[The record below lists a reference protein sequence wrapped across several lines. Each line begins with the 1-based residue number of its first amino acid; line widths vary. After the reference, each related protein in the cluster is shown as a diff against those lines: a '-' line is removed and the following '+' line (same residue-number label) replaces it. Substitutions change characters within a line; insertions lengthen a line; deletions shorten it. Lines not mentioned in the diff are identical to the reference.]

1 MKCRIRTL
9 IFEATAACSLNCRHC
24 YNVQK
29 ISAQY
34 PKNLLDTAHT
44 VQVLKEA
51 LNQTGCEQLILTG
64 GEIYTRPDVNEIL
77 EAVQDS
83 RVRSIHIMTN
93 GSFLD
98 AEKVAFAKAHRV
110 RLFEISFISAD
121 KAVFDAESRAVGF
134 SAFDNAVAAT
144 QECIRQNVL
153 VSHVFVATKR
163 NIATLPET
171 LKLSYALGVRN
182 FSFNRFNPC
191 GNGRDCVDELQLS
204 PAEIT
209 EALKIC
215 EAFAVVHPDLAI
227 HAPINIPPCL
237 VNLRPFKHIT
247 FTLCGVGF
255 KQNILVMDYLGN
267 IRLCSF
273 SPTIIGNVRDM
284 SIDAMFHSDRAA
296 QFIQAH
302 PRFCDSCKIVKKCQ
316 GGCKASADNCFG
328 DAARENPFLARYK
341 TEPLRGFWRVK

>member
-1 MKCRIRTL
+1 M
-9 IFEATAACSLNCRHC
+9 
-24 YNVQK
+24 
-29 ISAQY
+29 
-34 PKNLLDTAHT
+34 
-44 VQVLKEA
+44 
-51 LNQTGCEQLILTG
+51 
-64 GEIYTRPDVNEIL
+64 
-77 EAVQDS
+77 
-83 RVRSIHIMTN
+83 
-93 GSFLD
+93 
-98 AEKVAFAKAHRV
+98 
-110 RLFEISFISAD
+110 
-121 KAVFDAESRAVGF
+121 
-134 SAFDNAVAAT
+134 
-144 QECIRQNVL
+144 
-153 VSHVFVATKR
+153 
-163 NIATLPET
+163 
-171 LKLSYALGVRN
+171 
-182 FSFNRFNPC
+182 
-191 GNGRDCVDELQLS
+191 
-204 PAEIT
+204 
-209 EALKIC
+209 
-215 EAFAVVHPDLAI
+215 HPDLAI

-341 TEPLRGFWRVK
+341 TEPLRGFWRVNKHRGKRCFFWYCTLSEYRANYLADFKNLAQQIEDI

>member
-1 MKCRIRTL
+1 M
-9 IFEATAACSLNCRHC
+9 
-24 YNVQK
+24 
-29 ISAQY
+29 
-34 PKNLLDTAHT
+34 
-44 VQVLKEA
+44 
-51 LNQTGCEQLILTG
+51 
-64 GEIYTRPDVNEIL
+64 
-77 EAVQDS
+77 
-83 RVRSIHIMTN
+83 
-93 GSFLD
+93 
-98 AEKVAFAKAHRV
+98 
-110 RLFEISFISAD
+110 
-121 KAVFDAESRAVGF
+121 
-134 SAFDNAVAAT
+134 
-144 QECIRQNVL
+144 
-153 VSHVFVATKR
+153 
-163 NIATLPET
+163 
-171 LKLSYALGVRN
+171 
-182 FSFNRFNPC
+182 
-191 GNGRDCVDELQLS
+191 
-204 PAEIT
+204 
-209 EALKIC
+209 
-215 EAFAVVHPDLAI
+215 HPDLAI

-341 TEPLRGFWRVK
+341 TEPLRGFWG